1 MVFKLPKLFTP
12 YTEWLEKQ
20 QSSILSAAVIITVA
34 NIISALSGFLRT
46 RLLISI
52 FFDTEVSKQAYEA
65 FKIASQIPDLMFQLI
80 VLGAIS
86 ASFIP
91 VFTHYKKESQ
101 EEAFTMTSAM
111 MNLLLVIFA
120 IISVVVFIFAEPFT
134 QWRTGSAFT
143 PEQIYIAA
151 NLTRIMLLAQF
162 FFGVSNFL
170 TGMLQS
176 YQRFVIPALAP
187 IIYNLGI
194 LLGVFLLSGTLGIY
208 SAGVGVVLGAF
219 LHMAIQLPMAY
230 KLGYRYKFAFTF
242 RHPGI
247 KKMISMTPARTV
259 TLGINQLQQLANGFF
274 STTIGNLSYV
284 IIDLAFSVIVIP
296 IRFFG
301 VPIAQASLPFLSEE
315 ASKSDLTSFRD
326 LLMKLIHQISFFA
339 YPAAVLLLI
348 LRIPIVRLAFGTP
361 NFPWATTLLT
371 GKVIGI
377 ISFSIAAQAIV
388 QLLVRGFYALK
399 NTRIPLYITGIT
411 VGLYIFLCWISVF
424 YFHSG
429 LIGMAAA
436 ITSTSILE
444 MFLFLFFLNKEIN
457 GFFGKSFWIPQMK
470 MVVASFL
477 MAIFL
482 YLPFRIFDELIF
494 DTSRTIELILLT
506 ITTSTIGMLVYIY
519 FAMLFEIRELYMIQ
533 TIVGKIG
540 SWKKTLSKSQE
551 VLLDASPSG
560 EEV

>member
-1 MVFKLPKLFTP
+1 MVFKLPKLFSSS
-12 YTEWLEKQ
+12 TEWLEKQ

-46 RLLISI
+46 RLLISV
-52 FFDTEVSKQAYEA
+52 FFDTQASKQAYEA

-91 VFTHYKKESQ
+91 IFTHYKRES
-101 EEAFTMTSAM
+101 EEKAFTMTSAM
-111 MNLLLVIFA
+111 MNLLMLVFA
-120 IISVVVFIFAEPFT
+120 VISVIVFIYAEPFT

-143 PEQIYIAA
+143 PDQVYIAA

-176 YQRFVIPALAP
+176 YQRFVVPALAP

-194 LLGVFLLSGTLGIY
+194 LLGVFLFAHVFGIY
-208 SAGVGVVLGAF
+208 SAGIGVVLGAF
-219 LHMAIQLPMAY
+219 LHMAIQIPMAY
-230 KLGYRYKFAFTF
+230 KLGYRYKFSFSF

-259 TLGINQLQQLANGFF
+259 TLGIGQVQQLANGFF

-284 IIDLAFSVIVIP
+284 IIDLASSVIVIP

-315 ASKSDLTSFRD
+315 AAKNDLTSFRD
-326 LLMKLIHQISFFA
+326 LILKLIHQISFFA
-339 YPAAVLLLI
+339 YPASVLILI

-371 GKVIGI
+371 GKMIGI
-377 ISFSIAAQAIV
+377 ISLSIAAQATV

-411 VGLYIFLCWISVF
+411 VGIYVFMCWISVF
-424 YFHSG
+424 YTQSG
-429 LIGMAAA
+429 LLGMAIA
-436 ITSTSILE
+436 TSVTSFLE
-444 MFLFLFFLNKEIN
+444 MFLFLYFLNVQVK
-457 GFFGKSFWIPQMK
+457 GFFGKSFWIPQIK
-470 MVVASFL
+470 MIVASFL
-477 MAIFL
+477 MTIFL
-482 YLPFRIFDELIF
+482 YLPFRILDELIF

-519 FAMLFEIRELYMIQ
+519 FAMLFEVRELYMIQ

-540 SWKKTLSKSQE
+540 SWKKTLSKSPE
-551 VLLDASPSG
+551 VLLDASSPG